1 MKFNARKEKRKS
13 LRNTFLW
20 TSASAEETMVRV
32 PTVSAKAKLAP
43 NDRGP
48 KGGLFM
54 RKARYPFTK
63 EDSVLCKD
71 FAQCKTTMFF

>member
-54 RKARYPFTK
+54 RKA
-63 EDSVLCKD
+63 
-71 FAQCKTTMFF
+71 